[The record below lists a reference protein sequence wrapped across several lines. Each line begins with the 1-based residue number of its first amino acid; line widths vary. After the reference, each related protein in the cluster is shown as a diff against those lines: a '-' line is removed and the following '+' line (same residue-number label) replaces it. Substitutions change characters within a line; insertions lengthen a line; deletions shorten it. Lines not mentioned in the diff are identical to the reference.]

1 MTNGAIKCHSTC
13 PGLCIAV
20 FNFTMVSFLTDLG
33 SMNPNQQ
40 ELLTE
45 FNILLPKLLVS
56 FFFKKICQVSM
67 HNEKD
72 NIHWSA
78 ATLSYPCSF
87 YPKKLSPIR
96 TGSWTS
102 HGVPAGWCLYQ
113 SGSFMHI
120 LPLCDQIGI
129 RKSQHLWLPVVFSR
143 LSWAVFGAC
152 WGTCCHTQ
160 P

>member
-20 FNFTMVSFLTDLG
+20 FNFTMVSFLSDPG

-56 FFFKKICQVSM
+56 FFLRK
-67 HNEKD
+67 
-72 NIHWSA
+72 SA
-78 ATLSYPCSF
+78 KFLCTTRKTIYTTLSYPCSF